1 MNPEKIDPLTCQEA
15 VARLDD
21 YLDRELSEEEMRRV
35 RHHLETC
42 AGCAGHFRVEEDLL
56 QQVRDKMRRIAVPGD
71 LMARIQKRLEGE

>member
-1 MNPEKIDPLTCQEA
+1 MKSERIDPLTCQEA

-42 AGCAGHFRVEEDLL
+42 AGCTGHFQQEEDLL
-56 QQVRDKMRRIAVPGD
+56 HQVREKMQRIAVPAD

>member
-1 MNPEKIDPLTCQEA
+1 
-15 VARLDD
+15 
-21 YLDRELSEEEMRRV
+21 MRRV

-42 AGCAGHFRVEEDLL
+42 AACAGHFRVEEDLL